1 MTLHNHNVKNGP
13 VDQGNGECAHDGL
26 ASVRVKAKVSRENAM
41 SVMNTT
47 RSGRRCS
54 NTCGRGHDGEFGLG
68 LSLLSR
74 GKLRL
79 IQ

>member
-1 MTLHNHNVKNGP
+1 MALHNHNVKNGP

-26 ASVRVKAKVSRENAM
+26 VSVRVKAKVSRENDM
-41 SVMNTT
+41 SVLNTT

-54 NTCGRGHDGEFGLG
+54 NTCGRGHDGELG
-68 LSLLSR
+68 LCSLFLSR